1 MQIFLTIATF
11 FLFVVFPGYF
21 IVRLIISGINLS
33 LIDKL
38 IFSVMVGVFLNLFF
52 FALFNTIG
60 LKIEK
65 QSLLPAFMVTGLFS
79 FLIKKPIIK
88 KIKFSFKRENL
99 LLLLSLLI
107 TIILRIPPFLS
118 HPLPHT
124 TDLSNHIFYAKYIIE
139 NGILPEYSHPQFVLT
154 EHVILSLSPIL
165 MHTNILG
172 VSTYVTLYI
181 INALIGL
188 VIFRII
194 FYTTSSFFSGLIGL
208 MISSNFFLYTSF
220 NLTYVEGGVV
230 GNILSNFLIP
240 TFILLVIL
248 FFDKKYYRLLP
259 LIVTNLTL
267 IINSHTLSTVI
278 LFWVTFL
285 SLSCYAIF
293 NFPSLKKTI
302 GEIFSPKKRKWLLI
316 SFIPLLI
323 FIFYVP
329 DYFTDK
335 RATSL
340 IDPSLASKQTV
351 KNFFTGIFGNRY
363 LNIIP
368 PSLYLVA
375 TAGLVIFFLSQKKD
389 NFPKYLFLFWLIV
402 PLVYTILPG
411 VFLIHLPAHRTIN
424 YLFSPIVIAVSLFT
438 QSLAKKEKT
447 IIFFSLLILSLIVN
461 FDNSLYEI
469 KNIENNKKIMEKS
482 EEGFLFLA
490 NIIKPGENVLTE
502 HISPGFADQ
511 AIKNYL
517 EFSNRVFY
525 RTFLFRYENGD
536 MPWDTWKMMENPVDN
551 LNLYVENNIKYIV
564 VPNTDLYKNKFQE
577 TNIASNIFENDT
589 LVIFEMK

>member
-1 MQIFLTIATF
+1 MQVFLTIATF
-11 FLFVVFPGYF
+11 FVF
-21 IVRLIISGINLS
+21 IVFWGYLILRLIVSENLISS
-33 LIDKL
+33 IDKI
-38 IFSVMVGVFLNLFF
+38 IFST
-52 FALFNTIG
+52 TIG
-60 LKIEK
+60 FFVNLAIFVFFDALGIKIET
-65 QSLLPAFMVTGLFS
+65 QSLLPLFGITLLTS
-79 FLIKKPIIK
+79 FLVKKPIPK
-88 KIKFSFKRENL
+88 KHKPYFKKNNFFL
-99 LLLLSLLI
+99 FFSLLVMI
-107 TIILRIPPFLS
+107 MLRVPAILS
-118 HPLPHT
+118 HPLPYS
-124 TDLSNHIFYAKYIIE
+124 TDLSHHIFYSRYIVE
-139 NGILPEYSHPQFVLT
+139 KGILPNYSRPEFVLM
-154 EHVILSLSPIL
+154 EHVLLSLAPVF
-165 MHTNILG
+165 TGVDILG
-172 VSTYVTLYI
+172 VSPYI
-181 INALIGL
+181 ILSLVNISVSFVIYRIIFYSTKSFLSSLIGL
-188 VIFRII
+188 VI
-194 FYTTSSFFSGLIGL
+194 SSA
-208 MISSNFFLYTSF
+208 FFLYTPF
-220 NLTYVEGGVV
+220 NFTYVIGGVV
-230 GNILSNFLIP
+230 GNVLGNFLIA
-240 TFILLVIL
+240 TFILSLVI
-248 FFDKKYYRLLP
+248 FFEKKCYRVLP
-259 LIVTNLTL
+259 LVVIDLVL
-267 IINSHTLSTVI
+267 IINSHTVSTVI
-278 LFWVTFL
+278 LFWITITSIIF
-285 SLSCYAIF
+285 YAIF
-293 NFPSLKKTI
+293 NFPLILAIISEL
-302 GEIFSPKKRKWLLI
+302 FSRKNIRWVFV

-323 FIFYVP
+323 FIFYIP